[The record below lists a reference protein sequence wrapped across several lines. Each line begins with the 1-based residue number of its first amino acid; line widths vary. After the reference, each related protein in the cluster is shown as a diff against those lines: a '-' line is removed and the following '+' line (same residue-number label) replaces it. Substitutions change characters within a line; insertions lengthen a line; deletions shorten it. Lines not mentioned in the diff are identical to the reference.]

1 MKKIYVLDT
10 SACLTDYNVVYSYDK
25 NDIIIPFKVLEEVDV
40 HKKRQ
45 DSVGTNA
52 RAFIRFMDN
61 LRKKG
66 SLQTGVRISKGMG
79 VLHVKGYKKPFVPL
93 LDVLPF
99 ELDTEIPDN
108 EIIAVAIEAAAPKCE
123 VILVSRDIN
132 MRVKAD
138 AVGIKTEDYHA
149 NKVVEKK
156 EHLYTGHKIHLVS
169 DEVIDDFY
177 AGEQIC
183 LMEEEI
189 KAYPNQFIMLQSQ
202 TIENH
207 TALTRFADYGAPLKS
222 VYKGN
227 IPIWGIS
234 PKNREQVYALDLL
247 MNPDIPIVTLIG
259 KSGSGKTLYALA
271 AGLHQTLEPGR
282 GTNELRYRKVIVS
295 RPIQPLGK
303 DIGYLPGTLEEKMAP
318 WLAPIQDN
326 LQFLLGDDAVMLDEY
341 RLKHKIEIEA
351 LTYIRGRSIANAFI
365 IIDEAQNLTLHEIK
379 TIATRVGEGTKIVF
393 TGDIEQ
399 IDNVFINEITNG
411 LTNAVEKYK
420 PHSLAGHVTLLKGER
435 SAVATLSSEIL

>member
-10 SACLTDYNVVYSYDK
+10 SACLTDYNVVYSYGK
-25 NDIIIPFKVLEEVDV
+25 NDIVIPFKVLEEVDK

-45 DSVGTNA
+45 DAVGTNA
-52 RAFIRFMDN
+52 RAFIRLMDN
-61 LRKKG
+61 LRKKN
-66 SLQTGVRISKGMG
+66 SLQEGVKIDKGMG
-79 VLHVKGYKKPFVPL
+79 VLCVKSYKKQFSPL
-93 LDVLPF
+93 QDPLPF
-99 ELDTEIPDN
+99 KLDTDIPDN
-108 EIIAVAIEAAAPKCE
+108 EIICVALEARTPTVE

-138 AVGIKTEDYHA
+138 AVGLKTEDYLA

-156 EHLYTGHKIHLVS
+156 EHLFTGRSTYLVD
-169 DEVIDDFY
+169 DEVVDNFY
-177 AGEQIC
+177 GGAPIVLTKEK
-183 LMEEEI
+183 I
-189 KAYPNQFIMLQSQ
+189 KAYPNQFIMLQSK
-202 TIENH
+202 TNENH
-207 TALTRFADYGAPLKS
+207 TALTRFIDYNTPLKS
-222 VYKGN
+222 VQRGN
-227 IPIWGIS
+227 VPIWGIS
-234 PKNREQVYALDLL
+234 PKNREQTYALDLL

-259 KSGSGKTLYALA
+259 KSGSGKTLCALA
-271 AGLHQTLEPGR
+271 AGLQQVLEPGR

-326 LQFLLGDDAVMLDEY
+326 LQFLLGDDAIMLEEY
-341 RLKHKIEIEA
+341 RMNHKIEIEA

-399 IDNVFINEITNG
+399 IDNVFINEVTNG

-420 PHSLAGHVTLLKGER
+420 PHALAGHITLKKGER